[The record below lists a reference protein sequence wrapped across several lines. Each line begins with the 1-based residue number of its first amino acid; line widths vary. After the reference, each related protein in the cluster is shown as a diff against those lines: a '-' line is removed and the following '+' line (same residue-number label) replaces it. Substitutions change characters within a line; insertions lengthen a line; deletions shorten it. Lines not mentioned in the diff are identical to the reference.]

1 MPSAPTQSVGAIT
14 ADNYYFG
21 TGFPLQRRIPK
32 PATMA
37 CNTGTT
43 ISRDLAMKYRLPVQA
58 GLMLASLLLVSL
70 VHSEELFDAEG
81 YRSSQYRSP
90 TPSTL
95 EGVQILDTPALKKL
109 LDERPDVQLID
120 VYRQLWRHDRFIEEE
135 PHANIPGSLWL
146 PNTGSGNLEALWLR
160 YFTHYLS
167 QASKGDLNKPLVFY
181 CRPDCWPSW
190 NAARRAHA
198 MGYRQ
203 LYWYR
208 DGIDAWEQAGLPM
221 APAQPAELPAAFF
234 TPTATP

>member
-1 MPSAPTQSVGAIT
+1 
-14 ADNYYFG
+14 
-21 TGFPLQRRIPK
+21 
-32 PATMA
+32 
-37 CNTGTT
+37 
-43 ISRDLAMKYRLPVQA
+43 MKYRLPVQA
-58 GLMLASLLLVSL
+58 GLMLASLLLVCV
-70 VHSEELFDAEG
+70 VHAEELFDAEG

-146 PNTGSGNLEALWLR
+146 PNTGSGNLETLWLR

-190 NAARRAHA
+190 NAARRAMPWA
-198 MGYRQ
+198 IASSTGTVMASTPGSRPACP
-203 LYWYR
+203 WCPR
-208 DGIDAWEQAGLPM
+208 NPPNCLPLSSR
-221 APAQPAELPAAFF
+221 PLPHHNHNNEVQGHVQDSDCRRPSAVS
-234 TPTATP
+234 

>member
-1 MPSAPTQSVGAIT
+1 
-14 ADNYYFG
+14 
-21 TGFPLQRRIPK
+21 
-32 PATMA
+32 
-37 CNTGTT
+37 
-43 ISRDLAMKYRLPVQA
+43 MKYRLPVQA
-58 GLMLASLLLVSL
+58 GLMLASLLLVC
-70 VHSEELFDAEG
+70 VVDAEELFDAEG
-81 YRSSQYRSP
+81 YRSNQYRSP

-95 EGVQILDTPALKKL
+95 EGVQVLDTPALQKL
-109 LDERPDVQLID
+109 LNERPDVQLID

-167 QASKGDLNKPLVFY
+167 QASKGDLDKPFVFY

-208 DGIDAWEQAGLPM
+208 DGIDSGNRPACRWRPPNRPNCLPLSSRPPPPHNHNNEVQGHVQDSDCRRPS
-221 APAQPAELPAAFF
+221 AVS
-234 TPTATP
+234 

>member
-1 MPSAPTQSVGAIT
+1 
-14 ADNYYFG
+14 
-21 TGFPLQRRIPK
+21 
-32 PATMA
+32 
-37 CNTGTT
+37 
-43 ISRDLAMKYRLPVQA
+43 MKYRLPVQA
-58 GLMLASLLLVSL
+58 GLMLASLLLVC
-70 VHSEELFDAEG
+70 VVRAEELFDADG

-95 EGVQILDTPALKKL
+95 EGVQVLDTPALQKL
-109 LDERPDVQLID
+109 LDERPDVQLVD

-160 YFTHYLS
+160 YFTHYLD
-167 QASKGDLNKPLVFY
+167 QASKGDLDKPFVFY

-208 DGIDAWEQAGLPM
+208 DGIDSWEQAGLPLV
-221 APAQPAELPAAFF
+221 PAQPAELPAAFL